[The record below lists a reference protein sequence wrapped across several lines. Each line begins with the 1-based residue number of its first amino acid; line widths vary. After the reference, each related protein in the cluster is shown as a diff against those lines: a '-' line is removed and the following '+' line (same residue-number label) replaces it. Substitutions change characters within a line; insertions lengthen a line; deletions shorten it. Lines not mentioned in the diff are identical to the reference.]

1 MIPIEDVA
9 EVVDRYLARFPEE
22 HDRLAPLVGALGSGS
37 AITDRANR
45 SGHLTCSALLIDPND
60 RVLHIRHNLLGIWL
74 RPGGHVEPHD
84 TSLLQAALRELYEEA
99 GIPASVVSPVE
110 TTPLD
115 IDVHTI
121 PANPARGE
129 PEHWHFDLCY
139 AFRVADRPE
148 VALQAEEVSG
158 YQWIPA
164 SDLQPV
170 AFRRKV
176 MPFVVTGRHPGE

>member
-121 PANPARGE
+121 PANPVVGE
-129 PEHWHFDLCY
+129 PEHLHFDLHY
-139 AFRVADRPE
+139 AFRVAGSPE
-148 VALQAEEVSG
+148 ITLQTEEVNA
-158 YQWIPA
+158 YQWIA
-164 SDLQPV
+164 VSAIVPV
-170 AFRRKV
+170 ALRIKV
-176 MPFVVTGRHPGE
+176 MSIVPDGPHGTR